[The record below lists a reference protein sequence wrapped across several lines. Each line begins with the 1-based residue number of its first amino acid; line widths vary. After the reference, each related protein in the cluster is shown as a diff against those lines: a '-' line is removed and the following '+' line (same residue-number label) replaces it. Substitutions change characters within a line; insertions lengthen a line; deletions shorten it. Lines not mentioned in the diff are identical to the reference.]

1 MNVDFDCPIKLPS
14 LSLAN
19 TVVTPHLLEVVR
31 DGGLERLDLSFQ
43 VVTSNVEPKPLP
55 SEQVCRLEEFY
66 RLFLEVAGCKLDP
79 ITSVQL
85 TVELVVVLLK
95 SRSWQAHCRLWVH
108 RVIHY
113 AHEETSP

>member
-1 MNVDFDCPIKLPS
+1 MVQSSFFS
-14 LSLAN
+14 RSLAN
-19 TVVTPHLLEVVR
+19 TLVPPHRLEVVR
-31 DGGLERLDLSFQ
+31 DRGLERLDLSVQ

-55 SEQVCRLEEFY
+55 SEQVCRVEELY
-66 RLFLEVAGCKLDP
+66 RLFLEVAGCKSDP
-79 ITSVQL
+79 ITSIQV

-113 AHEETSP
+113 AHEETSL

>member
-43 VVTSNVEPKPLP
+43 MVTSNVEPKPLP
-55 SEQVCRLEEFY
+55 SEQVCRLEEFD
-66 RLFLEVAGCKLDP
+66 RLFLDVVGCKSDP
-79 ITSVQL
+79 ISCVQL
-85 TVELVVVLLK
+85 TVELVVVLL
-95 SRSWQAHCRLWVH
+95 
-108 RVIHY
+108 
-113 AHEETSP
+113 

>member
-55 SEQVCRLEEFY
+55 SEQVCRLEEFD
-66 RLFLEVAGCKLDP
+66 RLFLD
-79 ITSVQL
+79 
-85 TVELVVVLLK
+85 ELVASRTRLVVFN
-95 SRSWQAHCRLWVH
+95 
-108 RVIHY
+108 
-113 AHEETSP
+113 SPSNW